1 MKGQYIIS
9 LLLPLIFV
17 CGSCTQQSEKQG
29 LPEKVS
35 RDKPAD
41 PKRKPLKII
50 HLAGETINVNP
61 KTGRLTIRGKDGDVK
76 IYATDKTIVHI
87 GGDSTRLSDI
97 TAGNKATVK
106 YFRIDEKNIARSIFI
121 VRENPDES
129 KSPKAESPSF
139 KPAETNTTD
148 QPPEPPQKTW
158 PAS

>member
-1 MKGQYIIS
+1 MKGRYLIS
-9 LLLPLIFV
+9 LLLTLILV
-17 CGSCTQQSEKQG
+17 CGSCTQQSEKKG

-41 PKRKPLKII
+41 AKRKPLKII
-50 HLAGETINVNP
+50 HLAGETISVNP
-61 KTGRLTIRGKDGDVK
+61 KTGKLTIRGKDGDVK

-87 GGDSTRLSDI
+87 GGDISRLSNI
-97 TAGNKATVK
+97 NAGNKATVK
-106 YFRIDEKNIARSIFI
+106 YFRIDEKNIAMSIFI

>member
-1 MKGQYIIS
+1 MKGRYLIS
-9 LLLPLIFV
+9 LLLPLILV
-17 CGSCTQQSEKQG
+17 CGSCTQQSEKKG

-41 PKRKPLKII
+41 AKRKPLKII
-50 HLAGETINVNP
+50 HLAGETISVNP
-61 KTGRLTIRGKDGDVK
+61 KTGKLTIRGKDGDVK

-87 GGDSTRLSDI
+87 RGHISRLSDI
-97 TAGNKATVK
+97 NAGNKATIK

-129 KSPKAESPSF
+129 KSPKAESPSY

-148 QPPEPPQKTW
+148 QPMEPPQKTW